1 MRTYTKTAGV
11 LLFISLIP
19 ICAVSISS
27 YYIAKKMIVNYIDN
41 NLDTVANIQKHRIE
55 SKIERNIERMDLIT
69 SRPPMRAALD
79 RYMKTGEK
87 SQREIVTGVLSEVKA
102 VIKDNKDISILD
114 IDGRVVV
121 STNAS
126 SSGRDL
132 SREEYFVRGKN
143 GYSMDVFSIDG
154 NGEVSNYLSC
164 PLLHEKRLLGILVL
178 KSVFKPID
186 AITAD
191 YSEMGETG
199 ESLLARR
206 DKNGDALYI
215 VPLRFDQKASMRKT
229 IPKNSITT
237 PIIQALLKK
246 EQTLYDAVDY
256 RGKHVMAAT
265 RYIRET
271 DWGLVVK
278 TDRDEAFSP
287 LFHLRNLFIGLAV
300 FTMIIVVIISHFVS
314 RSIARY
320 VTSRKKAEDAL
331 VDVMTQLDYSNK
343 ELERSNRELE
353 HSNRDLEQFAYVASH
368 DLQEPLRKIS
378 GFSELL
384 SDLMVERYAEQLDEK
399 INKYL
404 KYIMDGS
411 SRMNTLINDILAYS
425 RIGMRGKEFQP
436 ADMNNVIKL
445 VLSNLYPLIKSTD
458 TVITCD
464 TLPTV
469 TVDEMQMMQLFQN
482 LIGNSIKYRSEEQP
496 RVHVSAVQEGGKW
509 LFSVRD
515 NGIGIDMQYSGRIFE
530 IFQRLHTKQEY
541 SGTGI
546 GLSICKRIVERHKGR
561 IWVESG
567 TGKGSTFYFTIP

>member
-1 MRTYTKTAGV
+1 MRIYTKTV
-11 LLFISLIP
+11 VILLLISLTP
-19 ICAVSISS
+19 ICAVSVIS
-27 YYIAKKMIVNYIDN
+27 YYISKTMIVNFIN
-41 NLDTVANIQKHRIE
+41 SNLNSVAHVQKHRIE
-55 SKIERNIERMDLIT
+55 GKIERNIERMYLIA
-69 SRPPMRAALD
+69 SRPSMRAALE
-79 RYMKTGEK
+79 RYIKTGEK
-87 SQREIVTGVLSEVKA
+87 SQQDMVTGVVSEIKA
-102 VIKDNKDISILD
+102 TIKDIKDISITD
-114 IDGRVVV
+114 IDGGVVV

-126 SSGRDL
+126 MIGRNL
-132 SREEYFVRGKN
+132 SKEEYFIRGKD
-143 GYSMDVFSIDG
+143 GFSMDVFSLDRE
-154 NGEVSNYLSC
+154 GEVVYYLSC
-164 PLLHEKRLLGILVL
+164 PLLHEKRLIGILVIETI
-178 KSVFKPID
+178 FKPIEN
-186 AITAD
+186 IISD
-191 YSEMGETG
+191 YEGLGNTG
-199 ESLLARR
+199 ENVLARR
-206 DKNGDALYI
+206 VKNGDALYL
-215 VPLRFDQKASMRKT
+215 VPLRFGQKNAMRKT
-229 IPKNSITT
+229 ISQKKTES

-256 RGKHVMAAT
+256 RGKHVIAVT
-265 RYIRET
+265 RYINET

-278 TDRDEAFSP
+278 IDRDEALSP
-287 LFHLRNLFIGLAV
+287 LLHLRNLFIV
-300 FTMIIVVIISHFVS
+300 FTVLTMIIVIIVSHFVS

-320 VTSRKKAEDAL
+320 ATSRKKAEDDL
-331 VDVMTQLDYSNK
+331 VNVMEQLDYSNK
-343 ELERSNRELE
+343 ELEHSNRALE

-384 SDLMVERYAEQLDEK
+384 SDLMVERYADQLDEK

-425 RIGMRGKEFQP
+425 RIGMRGKELLST
-436 ADMNNVIKL
+436 DMNKVIKL
-445 VLSNLYPLIKSTD
+445 VLSNLYPLIKSTN
-458 TVITCD
+458 TIITCD

-482 LIGNSIKYRSEEQP
+482 LLGNSIKYRSAEQP
-496 RVHVSAVQEGGKW
+496 RVHVTASQEGDKW

-515 NGIGIDMQYSGRIFE
+515 NGIGIDMQYSERIFE
-530 IFQRLHTKQEY
+530 MFQRLHTKQEY